1 MDYLNRPFPIH
12 LIYRECHEA
21 FNDLLATLSLETKD
35 LFDAPHGTSLRD
47 AIARFTFR
55 SYQLGIRESG
65 SSSLDT
71 RLRDSKIRFTL
82 LRCLE
87 ELCGTVEGCIDVV
100 VDCCEGG
107 KSAPSGGGGEERDLD
122 GVIGALREIH
132 RRLLGVYEVFDDVE
146 DKFGDDKERILIST
160 VLVQGIQRYREE
172 KGMKC

>member
-21 FNDLLATLSLETKD
+21 FDDLLATLSVEMKA
-35 LFDAPHGTSLRD
+35 LFNSHHGTSLRD

-65 SSSLDT
+65 SNSLDT

-100 VDCCEGG
+100 VDCCE
-107 KSAPSGGGGEERDLD
+107 SRDRGGGGEEERDLD

-132 RRLLGVYEVFDDVE
+132 RGLLGVYEVFDDVE
-146 DKFGDDKERILIST
+146 ERFGDDEERILIST

-172 KGMKC
+172 NGMEC